1 MTKLTGVTSAPR
13 HMTDANLKTVYNDY
27 VNCFGNNTE
36 ASGRYQ
42 KLKSEMI
49 RRGFIPPEAA

>member
-1 MTKLTGVTSAPR
+1 
-13 HMTDANLKTVYNDY
+13 MTDANLKTVYNDY